1 MSKFIKIETPLLL
14 SKQYEQRRL
23 NRKVSSVE
31 QSTCTK
37 DLQADTHEQM
47 IDEPFMIDELVN
59 K

>member
-1 MSKFIKIETPLLL
+1 MSKFIKIETPILL

-37 DLQADTHEQM
+37 DLQADQREPM
-47 IDEPFMIDELVN
+47 IDEPFMMEELVD